1 MKNLFKTGAVLTAF
15 TFLLGVSPSANAA
28 PEVRT
33 VDQSEQLT
41 PIEDTSASLNLSPVS
56 NEDNVSIDNVA
67 GGQQATITL
76 EDENSPTEYEFDLG
90 LDDSSSVVE
99 KDGFLLV
106 EQDGQPV
113 ARLSTPWAYDA
124 DGKPVPTHFET
135 NGKTV
140 TQHIFPSKETA
151 YPVTADPRWSGGNI
165 SGHIYFSKEETRKAA
180 AGGASLAAI
189 GPFWMAVPPPAG
201 PAIAA
206 WWEKNSIDATVEA
219 TGAVRSGSCLQLK
232 VGYIGL
238 SGGVI
243 GVQPSTYTDG
253 CS

>member
-56 NEDNVSIDNVA
+56 NEDNVFIDNVA

-99 KDGFLLV
+99 
-106 EQDGQPV
+106 
-113 ARLSTPWAYDA
+113 
-124 DGKPVPTHFET
+124 
-135 NGKTV
+135 
-140 TQHIFPSKETA
+140 
-151 YPVTADPRWSGGNI
+151 
-165 SGHIYFSKEETRKAA
+165 
-180 AGGASLAAI
+180 
-189 GPFWMAVPPPAG
+189 
-201 PAIAA
+201 
-206 WWEKNSIDATVEA
+206 
-219 TGAVRSGSCLQLK
+219 
-232 VGYIGL
+232 
-238 SGGVI
+238 
-243 GVQPSTYTDG
+243 
-253 CS
+253 